1 MKIRFFEHITKEH
14 RTGILDEISL
24 LGGNWTASGSQ
35 TFIILAT
42 SATRRVYLK
51 EFLNAEDERGTL
63 EFALDEEGI
72 DSAYQP
78 AD

>member
-14 RTGILDEISL
+14 RTGLLDEISL
-24 LGGNWTASGSQ
+24 LGGSWTASGSE
-35 TFIILAT
+35 TFIVLAT
-42 SATRRVYLK
+42 SATRRGYLK
-51 EFLNAEDERGTL
+51 EFLQAEDERGTL
-63 EFALDEEGI
+63 EFLPDAEDA